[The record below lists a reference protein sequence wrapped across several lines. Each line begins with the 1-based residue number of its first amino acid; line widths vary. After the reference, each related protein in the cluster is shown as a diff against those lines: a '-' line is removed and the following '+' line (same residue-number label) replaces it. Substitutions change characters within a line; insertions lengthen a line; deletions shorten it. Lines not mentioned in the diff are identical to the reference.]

1 MSDKLQQQDM
11 LSEIQC
17 PNISIISPKQFK
29 VIKIQKGVA
38 ASVYSEH
45 HYFGDKDFLSL
56 YSFGAMYHGIVWGAI
71 TFGIPNPPNIKG
83 LYDKNTQK
91 GVVEITRLAFKEGSP
106 KNSCSYLISKS
117 INELKKYY
125 PVRLIITYADTAYN
139 HTGSIYKAANFDY
152 HGLTDPKTDFVF
164 PDGKIRK
171 IKGFKYSEA
180 QGSWVP
186 RSRKHRFSKR
196 VV

>member
-1 MSDKLQQQDM
+1 
-11 LSEIQC
+11 
-17 PNISIISPKQFK
+17 
-29 VIKIQKGVA
+29 
-38 ASVYSEH
+38 
-45 HYFGDKDFLSL
+45 
-56 YSFGAMYHGIVWGAI
+56 MYHGVVWGAI
-71 TFGIPNPPNIKG
+71 TFGIPNSPNIKG